1 MEKIAAAHGKTTAQ
15 VSLRWVIQQ
24 GVLPLPKSVHVNRI
38 KENMDVFDFELSDA
52 EMAEISALK
61 DLGGQCKDPDEVD
74 F

>member
-1 MEKIAAAHGKTTAQ
+1 
-15 VSLRWVIQQ
+15 
-24 GVLPLPKSVHVNRI
+24 
-38 KENMDVFDFELSDA
+38 MDVFDFELSDA